1 MKSSQSLQS
10 QLHQLL
16 PQGSN
21 ESHSKTIK
29 TSLLK
34 IVNNTVI
41 FDDTVY
47 QVRNIST
54 VSLADLTETY
64 AINQSVP
71 SWYWFLLALGVIL
84 LAFYGLGIFILI
96 FVGWLF
102 YQHSSLDKSR
112 TVERYGLRIRMN
124 SGEGVILTSKSKD
137 FVLIIV
143 LTLYNIMN
151 SDEPKAVAF
160 NFDTLRIDRIEDK
173 SINIEKSYG
182 STVVSGQVAGDVV
195 NNV

>member
-1 MKSSQSLQS
+1 MPGQSLQS
-10 QLHQLL
+10 QLHQML
-16 PQGSN
+16 PQGNN
-21 ESHSKTIK
+21 ESDNKTIK

-54 VSLADLTETY
+54 VALADLTEKHS
-64 AINQSVP
+64 INQSVP
-71 SWYWFLLALGVIL
+71 TWYWFLLALGVLL
-84 LAFYGLGIFILI
+84 LAVGGIGIFLLI

-102 YQHSSLDKSR
+102 FQHSNLDKTR
-112 TVERYGLRIRMN
+112 TVERYGLKIGMN

-137 FVLIIV
+137 FVLMIV

-160 NFDTLRIDRIEDK
+160 NFDTLRIERVENR